1 MATEI
6 QTAQDIWPQLSSV
19 VFVPRTES
27 DYQQL
32 STLREE
38 LIVLIGENENHP
50 LVSLKEVVEALI
62 EKYESEQESAER
74 EAWYNLS
81 MQMLARAYGEDEP
94 EYTTDM
100 LKWVIQIMKE
110 SDVILAPLPQA
121 DEELKYRPA
130 IVIREMPI
138 PYRDQ
143 VLVCGV
149 STNLNQ
155 YIQGFDDIISP
166 TDADFMLS
174 GLRSESLIRL
184 SFLAVIPRRFVR
196 GTIR

>member
-32 STLREE
+32 STLQAE

-50 LVSLKEVVEALI
+50 LVSLMEVVEALI
-62 EKYESEQESAER
+62 EKYESEQDSAER

-81 MQMLARAYGEDEP
+81 MQMLARAYGENEP

-100 LKWVIQIMKE
+100 LKWVNPDYEGK
-110 SDVILAPLPQA
+110 
-121 DEELKYRPA
+121 
-130 IVIREMPI
+130 
-138 PYRDQ
+138 
-143 VLVCGV
+143 
-149 STNLNQ
+149 
-155 YIQGFDDIISP
+155 
-166 TDADFMLS
+166 
-174 GLRSESLIRL
+174 
-184 SFLAVIPRRFVR
+184 
-196 GTIR
+196 